1 MSIKQMTAYYGY
13 QEMILREKIP
23 YYEPLLGDEEIA
35 QLTEVIRSNWVSEGA
50 KTREF
55 EAKIAELAGTKHGLT
70 VSNCTAGLIIAM
82 KALGIGE
89 GDEVIAPDFTFIA
102 STNSIRLAGATPVL
116 VDIDPKTFTIDP
128 LLAEQA
134 ITPRTKAIL
143 AVHLYGQ
150 AADMERLPAL
160 ARRRGLSLIEDAAQG
175 LGVRFNGQPVGSFG
189 EMGCFS
195 FFADKSITLGEGG
208 VICTNRD
215 DLIDEL
221 LMLKNDGRTE
231 RGTYL
236 HPRVG
241 YNFRITE
248 LQAAVGLAQLS
259 KLEFIIERK
268 RRNLFLYRE
277 LLDDVSGV
285 ELPDL
290 DPRCFVVPHR
300 INILVDDPEELKVHL
315 YGAGVGTRRFFMPI
329 HQQPCYNWPGRFSH
343 AEKAF
348 ARGLSLPSHPTLKEE
363 QIRYICAQILEF
375 MVGRA
380 DRRQPTAQIRSTEE
394 TTV

>member
-1 MSIKQMTAYYGY
+1 MSTKQTTAYYEY

-55 EAKIAELAGTKHGLT
+55 EAKIAELAGTKHGLA
-70 VSNCTAGLIIAM
+70 VSNCTAALIIAM
-82 KALGIGE
+82 KALGIGQ

-102 STNSIRLAGATPVL
+102 TTNSIHLAGATPVL

-128 LLAEQA
+128 LQTEQA

-150 AADMERLPAL
+150 AADMERVLEVAH
-160 ARRRGLSLIEDAAQG
+160 RHGLSVIEDAAQG
-175 LGVRFNGQPVGSFG
+175 LGVRLNGKSAGSFG
-189 EMGCFS
+189 DVGCFS

-208 VICTNRD
+208 MVCTNRD
-215 DLIDEL
+215 DLIDDL
-221 LMLKNDGRTE
+221 LMLKNDGRLE
-231 RGTYL
+231 RGTYR

-259 KLEFIIERK
+259 KLDFIIERK

-277 LLDDVSGV
+277 LLNDVSGV
-285 ELPDL
+285 ELPVL
-290 DPRCFVVPHR
+290 DPRCFIVPHR
-300 INILVDDPEELKVHL
+300 INILVDDPEALKAHL
-315 YGAGVGTRRFFMPI
+315 YRAGVGTRRFFMPI
-329 HQQPCYNWPGRFSH
+329 HQQPSYNWPGCYPH
-343 AEKAF
+343 AERAF
-348 ARGLSLPSHPTLKEE
+348 ARGLSLPSHPALTEE
-363 QIRYICAQILEF
+363 QVRYICTQISKF
-375 MVGRA
+375 TTRRP
-380 DRRQPTAQIRSTEE
+380 DR
-394 TTV
+394 